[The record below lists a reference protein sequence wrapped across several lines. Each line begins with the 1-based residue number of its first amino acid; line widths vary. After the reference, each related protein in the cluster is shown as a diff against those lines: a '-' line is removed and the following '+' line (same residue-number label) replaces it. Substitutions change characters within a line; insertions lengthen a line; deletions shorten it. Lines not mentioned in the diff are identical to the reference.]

1 VNTGMSEVEQTQ
13 QAQAMASESNSTM
26 NGVDTIENEQKESD
40 NGESGPD
47 VKASRNYEGKRDDV
61 FSGNEQAPATP
72 QNNEQSTPSH
82 NHSTPRQQTSQT
94 PTTTPGLAP
103 IYPYIPP
110 AYYPMP
116 MTFAPAAPPP
126 AGDPFLTG
134 TSSDPSHYR
143 DVSSL
148 HDPIPDTRRN
158 RGGVT
163 EPFPEKLHRMLEHT
177 EREGMTD
184 VVSFFNHGRAFAI
197 HKPRRFSQEIMPR
210 FFKQTRLTS
219 FQRQ

>member
-1 VNTGMSEVEQTQ
+1 MT
-13 QAQAMASESNSTM
+13 SESNSM
-26 NGVDTIENEQKESD
+26 MHLGEIIENGQKESD
-40 NGESGPD
+40 HGGSGAD
-47 VKASRNYEGKRDDV
+47 IKAPGDGYGGTSTGKGQDM

-72 QNNEQSTPSH
+72 RNNEPSTPSH
-82 NHSTPRQQTSQT
+82 EHSTPRQQTSQT
-94 PTTTPGLAP
+94 PTTTQGLAP

-110 AYYPMP
+110 AFYPVSMP
-116 MTFAPAAPPP
+116 FAPAPPP
-126 AGDPFLTG
+126 VGDPFLTG
-134 TSSDPSHYR
+134 TASDPTHYR
-143 DVSSL
+143 DASSL

-163 EPFPEKLHRMLEHT
+163 EPFPEKLHRMLEQT
-177 EREGMTD
+177 EREGVTD
-184 VVSFFNHGRAFAI
+184 IVSFFSHGRAFAI